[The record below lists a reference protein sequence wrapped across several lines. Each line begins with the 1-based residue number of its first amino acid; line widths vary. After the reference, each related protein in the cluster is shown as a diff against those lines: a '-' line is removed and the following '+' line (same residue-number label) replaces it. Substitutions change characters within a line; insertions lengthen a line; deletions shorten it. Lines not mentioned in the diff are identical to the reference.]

1 MEPRPRVKSLLVI
14 QSDQNSTAC
23 SSEHPVRSTSQDLNS
38 CIALFLVDF
47 QEHYI
52 LSDCWPVLIPS
63 VETGQMKAIICESG
77 LRSHIRW
84 LITTFVFKLGNVP
97 SWWSLHRQGGDL
109 VKLLLTPHHFLQRLH
124 RMFTP
129 RWLTGRI
136 RKRYAIPDPAAS
148 QISLAG
154 LAHVHKT
161 C

>member
-1 MEPRPRVKSLLVI
+1 MI

-23 SSEHPVRSTSQDLNS
+23 SSEHPVHTTSQDLNS
-38 CIALFLVDF
+38 CIVLLLVDF

-52 LSDCWPVLIPS
+52 LSDSWPVLILS
-63 VETGQMKAIICESG
+63 VETGQMKAIICGSG
-77 LRSHIRW
+77 LGSHIRW

-136 RKRYAIPDPAAS
+136 RKRWAIPDPVAS
-148 QISLAG
+148 RNSLHG
-154 LAHVHKT
+154 LPHVQKT